1 MVCIFVR
8 RGDFRQ
14 YDRLHQAFG
23 ERVPVLWDRRRR
35 SASPVEGDDAGTR
48 NAGKNAGRPL
58 RLVGSP
64 WDLSSWT
71 VLASNHSPPGGYNL
85 LAPYR

>member
-8 RGDFRQ
+8 RGDFQQ

-35 SASPVEGDDAGTR
+35 TAPPVEGDDAQRGER
-48 NAGKNAGRPL
+48 RQAPPLSWVALGFVVVDRP
-58 RLVGSP
+58 
-64 WDLSSWT
+64 
-71 VLASNHSPPGGYNL
+71 NE
-85 LAPYR
+85 

>member
-8 RGDFRQ
+8 RGDFQQ

-35 SASPVEGDDAGTR
+35 NARPVDGDDAGTQGEER
-48 NAGKNAGRPL
+48 RQAPPLSWVALGFVVVNRP
-58 RLVGSP
+58 
-64 WDLSSWT
+64 
-71 VLASNHSPPGGYNL
+71 NE
-85 LAPYR
+85 

>member
-8 RGDFRQ
+8 CGDFQQ

-35 SASPVEGDDAGTR
+35 ARPIEGDDAATQRGER
-48 NAGKNAGRPL
+48 RQAPPLSWVSLGFVVVDRP
-58 RLVGSP
+58 
-64 WDLSSWT
+64 
-71 VLASNHSPPGGYNL
+71 NE
-85 LAPYR
+85 